1 MISDQFHDDVPYS
14 DFDMF
19 VDEYEENIGEEGVVL
34 FDGNGNLIDPKEYED
49 ERD

>member
-1 MISDQFHDDVPYS
+1 MTSDQFHEDAPYP

-19 VDEYEENIGEEGVVL
+19 VDEYEEYIGEEGVFL
-34 FDGNGNLIDPKEYED
+34 FDGNGNLVDPEEYED